1 MRGQAQPIDLLG
13 LVPDLERVPGFKSS
27 LRSQRSSRVDGTIHA
42 TVSAGRA
49 SDGLSI
55 RIWVM
60 VTPTPAKAEAEALH
74 WVRTP
79 AGDMKPGSP
88 SGASFGQKS
97 WYSRYE
103 PGKTPQGSLTL
114 LVLDGRTLTRV
125 DLSAR
130 RDAGVA
136 HPFSASDREL
146 AETLASEI
154 VTKLKQKGYAQIS
167 EQLP

>member
-1 MRGQAQPIDLLG
+1 
-13 LVPDLERVPGFKSS
+13 
-27 LRSQRSSRVDGTIHA
+27 
-42 TVSAGRA
+42 
-49 SDGLSI
+49 
-55 RIWVM
+55 M

-79 AGDMKPGSP
+79 AGDMTLGSP

-97 WYSRYE
+97 WYSRYASGE
-103 PGKTPQGSLTL
+103 TRQGSLTL

-136 HPFSASDREL
+136 HDLSASDLEL
-146 AETLASEI
+146 AETLANEI
-154 VTKLKQKGYAQIS
+154 VTNLKQKGSTQIS
-167 EQLP
+167 GQRE